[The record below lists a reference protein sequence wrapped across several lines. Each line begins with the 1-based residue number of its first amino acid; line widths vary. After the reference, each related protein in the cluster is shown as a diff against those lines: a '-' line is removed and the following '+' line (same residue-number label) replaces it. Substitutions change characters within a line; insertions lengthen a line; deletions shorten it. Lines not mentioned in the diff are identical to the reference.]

1 LPLTGHEG
9 RKHVAPQ
16 IPSQPNNATDK
27 APHEDSCRA
36 LPGALRPRSSQL
48 RLRSR
53 VRGALNS
60 GRGAGGAWT
69 VVKAPDFCGRCA
81 LLPQMSPGGGIGPLP
96 CPRQGAHPVVGA
108 SGRHGAPP
116 PRASGPPSRPP
127 CLLPCAGLNSPPG
140 TSAPARNTLPATHVT
155 QTPCFAP
162 GSRRGRLVA
171 SSVATGSVPAATS
184 LFVGM
189 EEKAPRKTMKSEW
202 RGIQVSGRGF
212 GGRSGRHSGRSP
224 TLSRE
229 DDAADGRPRGPASAP
244 RRRIARSMRLIS
256 ARRPLTPAASS
267 PRSFH
272 WSVPPARASLRGMK
286 ATWSGRGT

>member
-1 LPLTGHEG
+1 MPLTGHEG

-224 TLSRE
+224 APCHVKTMPPMGALAGPPVPHGVGSRVPCDLYPPDALS
-229 DDAADGRPRGPASAP
+229 
-244 RRRIARSMRLIS
+244 L
-256 ARRPLTPAASS
+256 PLPPLPAASI
-267 PRSFH
+267 
-272 WSVPPARASLRGMK
+272 
-286 ATWSGRGT
+286 GRCLLPVRVCAG